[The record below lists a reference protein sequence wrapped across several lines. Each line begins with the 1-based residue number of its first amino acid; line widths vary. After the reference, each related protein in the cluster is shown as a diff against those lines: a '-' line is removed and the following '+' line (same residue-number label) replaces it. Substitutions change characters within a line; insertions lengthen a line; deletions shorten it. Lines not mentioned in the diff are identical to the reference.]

1 MSATKTTPA
10 KTKSDQLIGLLRSK
24 NGITI
29 DALSKALNWKP
40 HTTRAALTR
49 LRQAGNIVEKLEPA
63 TGERASRYRV
73 VAAKS

>member
-1 MSATKTTPA
+1 MSAMQTKPT
-10 KTKSDQLIGLLRSK
+10 KTKSDQLIVLLQRE

-49 LRQAGNIVEKLEPA
+49 LRQAGRTVEKLEPA

-73 VAAKS
+73 GAAKS